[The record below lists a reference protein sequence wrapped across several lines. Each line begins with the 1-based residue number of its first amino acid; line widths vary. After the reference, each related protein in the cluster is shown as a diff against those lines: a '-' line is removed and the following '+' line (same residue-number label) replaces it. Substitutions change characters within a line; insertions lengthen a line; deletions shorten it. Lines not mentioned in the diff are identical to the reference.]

1 MFRKKRKAFL
11 TVLAL
16 NIARQNFFIY
26 QQISVLKNKK
36 GQEEWVSNKSQ
47 VCFLWKTLLV
57 REKTFSIFL
66 LLFRFSIFQI
76 NDFHWPQ
83 NQKNIII
90 HATLCAA
97 VIKFPLFDSAYFP
110 LVSQPL
116 NTPAL
121 FTQQ

>member
-1 MFRKKRKAFL
+1 MGLK
-11 TVLAL
+11 
-16 NIARQNFFIY
+16 
-26 QQISVLKNKK
+26 QIT
-36 GQEEWVSNKSQ
+36 GF
-47 VCFLWKTLLV
+47 FLWKSLLV

-66 LLFRFSIFQI
+66 LLFRFCIFQT
-76 NDFHWPQ
+76 NDFGWPQ

-97 VIKFPLFDSAYFP
+97 VIKYLLFDSAYSP
-110 LVSQPL
+110 LVSQPM